1 MAFLDRDYGTT
12 TWNGDKV
19 RVVESVHVYEDGTE
33 GKPFYVIYAENKAI
47 TLKGFNQKYLYLHN
61 EETGKTVFLHRIIYA
76 CCTGLNLGL
85 NGLEVHH
92 IDFDTH
98 NNRIENLVAMS
109 VPDHRSYH
117 TNMRNAEKTGKE
129 EYLDKAEKILS
140 KAKNLKE
147 NRINKWNNEEKEKI
161 LKELSEI

>member
-1 MAFLDRDYGTT
+1 MAYLDRDYGTT
-12 TWNGDKV
+12 VWNGDKV
-19 RVVESVHVYEDGTE
+19 RVVESVRVDSDGTE
-33 GKPFYVIYAENKAI
+33 GKPFYMVYTENKAI

-98 NNRIENLVAMS
+98 NNKIENLVAMS
-109 VPDHRSYH
+109 VQEHRSYH
-117 TNMRNAEKTGKE
+117 TNMRNAERTGKE
-129 EYLDKAEKILS
+129 EYLDKAEKVLA
-140 KAKNLKE
+140 KAKVLKE
-147 NRINKWNNEEKEKI
+147 RRVEKWNKEEEKK
-161 LKELSEI
+161 LFKELSEM